1 MNLLKYHYDND
12 LLARDNNFLNFDS
25 NESHP
30 GQMAVECFAK
40 LQNQEL
46 PEEEI
51 ESNEEFDTFFEGAF
65 ATSKI
70 AF

>member
-1 MNLLKYHYDND
+1 M
-12 LLARDNNFLNFDS
+12 
-25 NESHP
+25 
-30 GQMAVECFAK
+30 GVECFAK

-51 ESNEEFDTFFEGAF
+51 ESNEEFDTFFEGTF